1 MVARLRGDGWLG
13 LFLVRVPAR
22 QLLERERSWLV
33 ATELGLDVL
42 LGLFGWEMKVDASQ

>member
-1 MVARLRGDGWLG
+1 MVARLRGDGWIG